1 MHRFYQKRGIA
12 VSATPQ
18 DVLNAALTLSAEQ
31 RAEVV
36 QGLLDSL
43 SPQAEALLDDAW
55 AAELDKRLEEFQR
68 DETGA
73 VPWSQLK
80 LEQ

>member
-1 MHRFYQKRGIA
+1 MQTIPA
-12 VSATPQ
+12 EVSTVNATPQ
-18 DVLNAALTLSAEQ
+18 DILDAALKLSAPQ
-31 RAEVV
+31 RAELV

-55 AAELDKRLEEFQR
+55 AAELDKRLEEFER
-68 DETGA
+68 GEADA

>member
-1 MHRFYQKRGIA
+1 MSDTSQDILDAALKL
-12 VSATPQ
+12 SAT
-18 DVLNAALTLSAEQ
+18 E
-31 RAEVV
+31 RADVV

-43 SPQAEALLDDAW
+43 SPEAEALLDDAW
-55 AAELDKRLEEFQR
+55 ATELEKRLEEFER
-68 DETGA
+68 GEADA

>member
-1 MHRFYQKRGIA
+1 M
-12 VSATPQ
+12 SATPQ
-18 DVLNAALTLSAEQ
+18 DVLNTALTLSAEQ

-36 QGLLDSL
+36 QGLLHSL

-73 VPWSQLK
+73 MPWSQLK
-80 LEQ
+80 LEH